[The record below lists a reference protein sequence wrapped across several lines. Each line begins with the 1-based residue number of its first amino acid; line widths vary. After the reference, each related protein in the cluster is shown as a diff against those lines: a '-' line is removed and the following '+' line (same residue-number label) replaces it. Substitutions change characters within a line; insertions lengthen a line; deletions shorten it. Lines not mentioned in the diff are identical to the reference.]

1 MQQGSHWHGELGA
14 PSSSSSWSSCT
25 SVGILFV
32 QPVQNFCGLHP
43 QVQTY
48 LLSTSTARLQASVLW
63 LSGGH
68 RRRRRKKAAN
78 PPAAKRQ
85 RLGSG
90 ALVATRANQAEAAA
104 AEAKRRRRRQL
115 MSIQHRH

>member
-25 SVGILFV
+25 SVGILFE

-68 RRRRRKKAAN
+68 RRQRRKKAAN

-90 ALVATRANQAEAAA
+90 ALVATRAT
-104 AEAKRRRRRQL
+104 RPRQL
-115 MSIQHRH
+115 LQRRSGGAAGS